1 MFTIVAVLTMGL
13 AVFSY
18 QNAAATIISS
28 GQDAARDA
36 IRGAQNALE
45 SLDATSILDNKT
57 RAIVAEGQEGLDNA
71 SSALNNL
78 PSGMSVSPSGQS
90 SDSLGQGTG
99 SLENS
104 KSLPSLQ

>member
-1 MFTIVAVLTMGL
+1 MFTIVAVLAVGL

-18 QNAAATIISS
+18 QNAAATIISN

-45 SLDATSILDNKT
+45 SLDATSLLDNET

-71 SSALNNL
+71 SSALDNL
-78 PSGMSVSPSGQS
+78 PGGISVSSSGQS
-90 SDSLGQGTG
+90 SESLGQSTG

-104 KSLPSLQ
+104 KSLPTLQ